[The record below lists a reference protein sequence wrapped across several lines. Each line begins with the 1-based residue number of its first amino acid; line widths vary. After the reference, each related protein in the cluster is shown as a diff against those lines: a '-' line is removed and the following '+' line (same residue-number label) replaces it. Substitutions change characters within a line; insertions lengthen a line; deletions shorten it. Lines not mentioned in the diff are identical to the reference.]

1 MFQTT
6 LEVKDPT
13 GLHAR
18 PAALLVQKATQFQ
31 SDVWLEKD
39 GKKADAKSI
48 MGIMALEIT
57 QSCKINILAEGADEE
72 EAVKGLVEL
81 IEKSTEQKAETKKR
95 GGR

>member
-1 MFQTT
+1 MFQVT

-57 QSCKINILAEGADEE
+57 QECKINILAEGADEE
-72 EAVKGLVEL
+72 EAVKSLVEL
-81 IEKSTEQKAETKKR
+81 IEKSREQKAER
-95 GGR
+95 